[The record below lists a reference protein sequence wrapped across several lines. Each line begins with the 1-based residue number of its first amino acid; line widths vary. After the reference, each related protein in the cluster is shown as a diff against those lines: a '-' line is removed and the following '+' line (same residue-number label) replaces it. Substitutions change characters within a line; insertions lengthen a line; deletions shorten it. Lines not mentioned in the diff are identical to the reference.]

1 MRNPFTTH
9 PASVGETYAQHFAFA
24 FKFGATMAVGG
35 LAAMVHAFFP
45 FLCVTTASRKLD
57 HLNALRARG
66 TQPAATRGR

>member
-1 MRNPFTTH
+1 MPNPFTSH
-9 PASVGETYAQHFAFA
+9 PASVGESYAQHFGFA

-35 LAAMVHAFFP
+35 LAAMIHAFFP

-66 TQPAATRGR
+66 ARPAAIPVR

>member
-9 PASVGETYAQHFAFA
+9 PASVGETYAQHFVFA

-45 FLCVTTASRKLD
+45 TASRKLD